1 MSVVFVEIAGVQFGL
16 QSVLKHCTTFPRGLD
31 DFSSSE
37 YGFTVLLF
45 WALEESVISLR
56 DATGPANI
64 LTEDEHIQVFSMS
77 FGRGERS
84 RTCVLWNG
92 FLLSKRKEEAEQDLH
107 RPLF

>member
-1 MSVVFVEIAGVQFGL
+1 
-16 QSVLKHCTTFPRGLD
+16 
-31 DFSSSE
+31 
-37 YGFTVLLF
+37 
-45 WALEESVISLR
+45 VISLR

-107 RPLF
+107 RPLFWSDSNQRKGHVRQNKPTVEVGI